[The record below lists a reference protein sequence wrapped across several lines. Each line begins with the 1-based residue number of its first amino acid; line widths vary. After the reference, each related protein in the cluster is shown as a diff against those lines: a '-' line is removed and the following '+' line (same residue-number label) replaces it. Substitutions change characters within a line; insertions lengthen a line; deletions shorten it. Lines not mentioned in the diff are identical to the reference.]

1 MKLHQPTSS
10 RTFEPGPASPAAPG
24 HVDVT
29 SVDELTDRL
38 PTSELIKIIKGAL
51 ECGKRNLPFTE
62 SELVRAMTFGE
73 ASTYVRAPKEPVRR
87 GTSPSRR

>member
-1 MKLHQPTSS
+1 MKLHQPTPS
-10 RTFEPGPASPAAPG
+10 RTVEPDPASPAEPS
-24 HVDVT
+24 HVDLT

-51 ECGKRNLPFTE
+51 ACGKRNLPFTE

-73 ASTYVRAPKEPVRR
+73 VSTYVRVPPDRARR
-87 GTSPSRR
+87 GTSPTRR

>member
-1 MKLHQPTSS
+1 MKLHQPTPS
-10 RTFEPGPASPAAPG
+10 RTVEPSTASPAEPG
-24 HVDVT
+24 HVDLT

-51 ECGKRNLPFTE
+51 ACGKRNLPFTE

-73 ASTYVRAPKEPVRR
+73 ASTYVRAPQEHGRR
-87 GTSPSRR
+87 GTSPTRR